1 MKLSVVIP
9 CYNAAATI
17 SVQLEAL
24 AIQQWHEPWEVVV
37 VNNRSTDE
45 SMAIAERYRP
55 KFPHFR
61 VVEALERQSRPYARN
76 VGVRAAAAQA
86 VAFCDADDEVAP
98 GWIAA
103 MGEALTN
110 QCDFVAC
117 SIDLLKLNPPWL
129 GAMRSHAQTT
139 GLQKIWYPPYLF
151 HAGGGTLGVR
161 RMVHDAIGGF
171 DESLAVLEDT
181 DYCFRIQLAGFQL
194 QFVKDAVMHVRIRD
208 SWSALFNQS
217 RMWAEYNVRVYR
229 KYRKYSGTF
238 VRQQWR
244 RYVSDWINMIRQLP
258 NLRQRRA
265 WAPFIWTLGWQ
276 IGLLQGS
283 IKYRVEPVPF
293 S

>member
-1 MKLSVVIP
+1 
-9 CYNAAATI
+9 
-17 SVQLEAL
+17 
-24 AIQQWHEPWEVVV
+24 
-37 VNNRSTDE
+37 
-45 SMAIAERYRP
+45 
-55 KFPHFR
+55 
-61 VVEALERQSRPYARN
+61 
-76 VGVRAAAAQA
+76 
-86 VAFCDADDEVAP
+86 
-98 GWIAA
+98 
-103 MGEALTN
+103 LTN

-129 GAMRSHAQTT
+129 GGMRYHAQTI

-244 RYVSDWINMIRQLP
+244 RYVSGWIDMIRQLP